1 MLVTT
6 NTALGQVK
14 KHLKDNYSLGCIL
27 SKKRSSQKHNISEFE
42 LKDDVSVR
50 ATEQSLSA
58 LFDQEVKLC
67 NSDGYSVPAQ
77 YTLAQ
82 AKDDVFQ
89 LEDDHNFNTKIE
101 ALKTISNSSSYS
113 DIDWVKRVFIQALR
127 DAQTSDHFKQIE
139 EMLDMVSKDNEKFG
153 QSDFDEIL
161 NDLNNK
167 KIALKV

>member
-1 MLVTT
+1 M
-6 NTALGQVK
+6 
-14 KHLKDNYSLGCIL
+14 
-27 SKKRSSQKHNISEFE
+27 
-42 LKDDVSVR
+42 
-50 ATEQSLSA
+50 
-58 LFDQEVKLC
+58 
-67 NSDGYSVPAQ
+67 PAQ

-139 EMLDMVSKDNEKFG
+139 EMLEMVSKDNEKFG
-153 QSDFDEIL
+153 QSDLDEIL

-167 KIALKV
+167 KTALKI

>member
-1 MLVTT
+1 MLVSTDT
-6 NTALGQVK
+6 KLDQVR

-27 SKKRSSQKHNISEFE
+27 GNRRSTQKPNISSFE
-42 LKDDVSVR
+42 LNDDVSVR
-50 ATEQSLSA
+50 ETEQCLSA

-89 LEDDHNFNTKIE
+89 LEEDHNFNTKIE
-101 ALKTISNSSSYS
+101 ALKTISSSSSYS
-113 DIDWVKRVFIQALR
+113 DIDWVKRVFTQTLR

-139 EMLDMVSKDNEKFG
+139 EMLNVVSDDNEKFG
-153 QSDFDEIL
+153 QSDFDEIFS
-161 NDLNNK
+161 DLNNK